1 MRRGG
6 RLARARFAPKAT
18 VSNRSATCRDG
29 PQPDISACVMA
40 NTWFILAPLLAI
52 HLRVLAAVRD
62 SARLAK
68 LGACASVRATRFNW
82 VHLKMHRTLLCG
94 MAAAVAVAGAVVML
108 PGGTFADKSQPLDQR
123 KVIYAP

>member
-1 MRRGG
+1 MRRSG
-6 RLARARFAPKAT
+6 RPARVRFAPKAT

-29 PQPDISACVMA
+29 PPDISDCVMA

-52 HLRVLAAVRD
+52 HLRVLAADRD

-68 LGACASVRATRFNW
+68 LGARASVRATRFNW

-94 MAAAVAVAGAVVML
+94 MAAAVAV
-108 PGGTFADKSQPLDQR
+108 
-123 KVIYAP
+123 